1 MANSFIN
8 AGLTLNTNTAQV
20 LYTCPNTT
28 GHQSIIHA
36 LYLSN
41 TDGVSPVSVDIE
53 ITTDGGA
60 SPSAWHYI
68 GKTLLVPEDSTL
80 IPDKPI
86 NLEAGDKIR
95 ITSSAAN
102 KLDAVAAILHITP

>member
-1 MANSFIN
+1 
-8 AGLTLNTNTAQV
+8 
-20 LYTCPNTT
+20 
-28 GHQSIIHA
+28 
-36 LYLSN
+36 
-41 TDGVSPVSVDIE
+41 
-53 ITTDGGA
+53 
-60 SPSAWHYI
+60 
-68 GKTLLVPEDSTL
+68 VPEDSTL